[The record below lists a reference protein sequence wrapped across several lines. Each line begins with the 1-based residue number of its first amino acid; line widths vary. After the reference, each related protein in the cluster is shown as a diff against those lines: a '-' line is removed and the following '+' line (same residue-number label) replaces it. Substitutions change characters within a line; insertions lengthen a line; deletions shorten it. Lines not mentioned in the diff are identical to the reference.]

1 MKLMSVRDLRN
12 RVEVAA
18 RTARAQLALSRM
30 RRRAARTG
38 RSRLTAEEVDA
49 EIKATQRER
58 RR

>member
-1 MKLMSVRDLRN
+1 MKLVSVRDLRN
-12 RVEVAA
+12 RLEAGL

-38 RSRLTAEEVDA
+38 RDRPTAEELDA
-49 EIKATQRER
+49 EIKATRRER